1 MWPKLDPYVD
11 KVRSI
16 CAERR
21 DDGCFPQYKNNRLKT
36 RFLLK
41 EMNVREV
48 KTPKKSPAARYIK
61 ESGYKSIDNVSRK
74 VDFLSVFFRPKGG
87 KFLEVF
93 FAARRGEFFSDLTLS
108 TYV

>member
-21 DDGCFPQYKNNRLKT
+21 DDGCFPQSKNNRLKT

-41 EMNVREV
+41 KMNVREV
-48 KTPKKSPAARYIK
+48 KSQKISPAARYIK
-61 ESGYKSIDNVSRK
+61 ESVSKSIDNR
-74 VDFLSVFFRPKGG
+74 L
-87 KFLEVF
+87 LES
-93 FAARRGEFFSDLTLS
+93 GFS
-108 TYV
+108 